1 MRTKQVQPR
10 PTTRRNVNAWITMAP
25 ERKLLTA
32 GCLVAI
38 MVALGHAEADM
49 ISVANRDTVITA
61 TCRLN
66 SALRKVPTYIQ
77 P

>member
-1 MRTKQVQPR
+1 MRTEQVQPQL
-10 PTTRRNVNAWITMAP
+10 PPGGNVNAWITMAA